1 MYQVTAI
8 FEGCEIGY
16 GEGDSG
22 SYAIEE
28 CIESIDNIYQWQN
41 LSIVLNVLSNTNV
54 NTIPLGYMYKFNG
67 NVFMVKRVSTNKQ
80 LV

>member
-16 GEGDSG
+16 GEGESG
-22 SYAIEE
+22 SYAIED
-28 CIESIDNIYQWQN
+28 CIDSIDNIYCDQG
-41 LSIVLNVLSNTNV
+41 LTIDLHVLSNSKT
-54 NTIPLGYMYKFNG
+54 NTIPLGYVYRFES
-67 NVFMVKRVSTNKQ
+67 NVFMVNKVSVNKQ